1 MLFGGGGGGDAGDE
15 TAALAS
21 RTNELTLTGTRQ
33 ARDGGVR
40 NTYSG
45 FFSATTQQQQQQQEG
60 EREGKKFV
68 EKSLLD

>member
-1 MLFGGGGGGDAGDE
+1 MLFGEGEGEVEGDDD
-15 TAALAS
+15 TAAAVLAS

-40 NTYSG
+40 NTYRG
-45 FFSATTQQQQQQQEG
+45 FFSVTPGQD
-60 EREGKKFV
+60 GKGKGL